1 MMEVMATST
10 EHDTKPTHGIIFT
23 KKGRQIVGHGSCPT
37 CAQPVTKGGQGPAGW
52 YHSNG
57 QA

>member
-1 MMEVMATST
+1 MATST
-10 EHDTKPTHGIIFT
+10 EHDTKPTHGITFT